1 MSVRSGGQL
10 GCIGLFLLPFAA
22 VGTFMFYLI
31 LSDLFGFIKMQSWE
45 EVPARIVTANLES
58 HSDSDGGTT
67 YKTTAQYEYVYQD
80 KRYTS
85 TRVSRYSGADNIG
98 SFQRDIYNEIS
109 PYQYSEKM
117 FHCYVNPSAPQ
128 ESILYRKAR
137 MGMVM
142 FYSLFALCFG
152 GAGYGIFGGMLVSK
166 FYSLRSSSLTKL
178 YPAQPWMH
186 RSDWSRGEA
195 RNPAGL
201 IMIISIWSA
210 IFIILLCIPILVYMP
225 GEIRDGNYLSLLA
238 LLFVVGGAFVVKW
251 AAKSVL
257 AWKRYGSAVL
267 QLQTNPVKPG
277 ERLRGF
283 LKTGAKLPDSAMINL
298 ELKCEKTVKTKSGSE
313 TNFNTDTFWSS
324 NSQTIGITGVD
335 GKTSLQID
343 IPIPEDLPSTS
354 NAEDTGIKWKLTAKS
369 ETPGVDLN
377 ATFEVPVFS
386 AADSFSPKEI
396 DRNTYQYQSNIN
408 TES

>member
-1 MSVRSGGQL
+1 MSPRSGGQL

-31 LSDLFGFIKMQSWE
+31 FSDLYGWIKMQSWE
-45 EVPARIVTANLES
+45 EIPARIVTANLES

-67 YKTTAQYEYVYQD
+67 YKATAQYEYVYKD

-85 TRVSRYSGADNIG
+85 SRVSRYGGADNIG
-98 SFQRDIYNEIS
+98 SFHRDIYNEIS
-109 PYQYSEKM
+109 QYQNSEKL

-128 ESILYRKAR
+128 QSILYRKAR

-142 FYSLFALCFG
+142 FYSLFALAFG
-152 GAGYGIFGGMLVSK
+152 GAGYGIFGGMLLSMV
-166 FYSLRSSSLTKL
+166 YGLRSSSLMKL
-178 YPAQPWMH
+178 YPTQPWMH

-201 IMIISIWSA
+201 KMIISVATS
-210 IFIILLCIPILVYMP
+210 IFISLLCIPILAYLP
-225 GEIRDGNYLSLLA
+225 QEIRDGHYLSLLA
-238 LLFVVGGAFVVKW
+238 LLFVIAGVFVIKW
-251 AAKSVL
+251 AIKSVL
-257 AWKRYGSAVL
+257 SWKRFGSAVL

-277 ERLRGF
+277 ERFRGF

-298 ELKCEKTVKTKSGSE
+298 ELKCEKTIKTKSGGK
-313 TNFNTDTFWSS
+313 TNFNTDTFWTS
-324 NSQTIGITGVD
+324 NSQTVGMTGVD
-335 GKTSLQID
+335 GNTSIQID

-354 NAEDTGIKWKLTAKS
+354 NAEDTGIKWVLTAKS

-377 ATFEVPVFS
+377 VTFDVPVFS

-396 DRNTYQYQSNIN
+396 DRNAYQYQTNIN
-408 TES
+408 PES